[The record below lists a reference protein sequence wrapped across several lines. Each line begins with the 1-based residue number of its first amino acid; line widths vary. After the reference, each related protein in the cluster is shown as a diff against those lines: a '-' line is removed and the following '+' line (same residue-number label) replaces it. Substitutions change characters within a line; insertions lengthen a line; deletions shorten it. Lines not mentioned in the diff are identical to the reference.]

1 MSGLWDDS
9 ERKREEP
16 NLGTSAHVDDPSVIR
31 FGTSGWRGV
40 PGEDVT
46 FDALRALARAS
57 SEWLVEPGDRDGFV
71 MLRRS
76 GTEPVIR
83 IHAEARDRGCLA
95 RRRVAG
101 EALLRERE

>member
-1 MSGLWDDS
+1 
-9 ERKREEP
+9 
-16 NLGTSAHVDDPSVIR
+16 
-31 FGTSGWRGV
+31 
-40 PGEDVT
+40 
-46 FDALRALARAS
+46 
-57 SEWLVEPGDRDGFV
+57 

-83 IHAEARDRGCLA
+83 IHAEARDPGCLA